1 VVTGHGLGDGQKTGH
16 RLLARGGAQW
26 LPAQLYFYFEAA
38 TKTSNRKSVC
48 AALVLG
54 HTCALVFLSFSLLFF
69 S

>member
-1 VVTGHGLGDGQKTGH
+1 LM
-16 RLLARGGAQW
+16 ARGGTQW